1 MSVLLLQMARAE
13 DVEDL
18 GDLNGTRPEAE
29 VNPVLPEAEV
39 NPEAVEGSSAGPVPT
54 VSSEGSL
61 PAPAPTAEGPLKA
74 VAELAAED
82 PKAAVGRSASHG
94 PDLRRAGAR
103 RAGEW
108 SNGFKRRLGFCGAQK
123 EHLTRAASPPF
134 IHRT

>member
-18 GDLNGTRPEAE
+18 RDLNGARPEAE

-54 VSSEGSL
+54 VSGEGSL
-61 PAPAPTAEGPLKA
+61 PAPAPTAEGPPKA

-82 PKAAVGRSASHG
+82 HKAAAG
-94 PDLRRAGAR
+94 PSQVA
-103 RAGEW
+103 
-108 SNGFKRRLGFCGAQK
+108 
-123 EHLTRAASPPF
+123 
-134 IHRT
+134 